1 LASPRESLL
10 FSVVFYLGH
19 LSVLIPYSPFGGV
32 RSGGDPLRL
41 SIGLAA
47 MAVKNVKTGERNFKL
62 SDSDGLDLLVA
73 NPGPGI

>member
-1 LASPRESLL
+1 
-10 FSVVFYLGH
+10 
-19 LSVLIPYSPFGGV
+19 
-32 RSGGDPLRL
+32 
-41 SIGLAA
+41 